1 VVTALEGK
9 IALVTGAAGKQGFG
23 RAIAGRLAREGANV
37 VVADKYTIL
46 SRDKE
51 LHPDWRGLEA
61 VVGEVQSLGRH
72 ALAIT
77 CDITRS
83 SEVDKMVEQIVDKF
97 GQIDILVNKAGV
109 HIFGT
114 IDSISDEVWEAN
126 LSVNL
131 TGTFF
136 CSRAVAREMMRRG
149 QGGKIVNISS
159 IFGKIGVGG
168 GNTAYCVSKF
178 GVVGLT
184 QSLAVELAP
193 YNITVNAVC
202 PGLSDTEYAI
212 EHFREQAQEEN
223 ITAEEVKEQLF
234 RSRIASIPL
243 GRLTLPEDVADMV
256 AFLVSKESDLI
267 TGQSINVNGGELMA
281 H

>member
-1 VVTALEGK
+1 MVTALEGK
-9 IALVTGAAGKQGFG
+9 IALVTGSAGKQGFG
-23 RAIAGRLAREGANV
+23 RAIAHRLARDGANIV
-37 VVADKYTIL
+37 LVDKYTVL
-46 SRDKE
+46 SRDNE
-51 LHPDWRGLEA
+51 LHPGWRGLDA

-77 CDITRS
+77 CDITES
-83 SEVDKMVEQIVDKF
+83 SEVDKMVEHALDDF
-97 GQIDILVNKAGV
+97 GQIDILVNNAGV

-114 IDSISDEVWEAN
+114 IDNISDEIWEAN

-136 CSRAVAREMMRRG
+136 CSRAVAREMMKRG

-168 GNTAYCVSKF
+168 GNMAYCASKF

-184 QSLAVELAP
+184 QSLAIELAP

-202 PGLSDTEYAI
+202 PGLADTEYAI
-212 EHFREQAQEEN
+212 EHFREQAQQEH
-223 ITAEEVKEQLF
+223 ITAEKVKEQLF
-234 RSRIASIPL
+234 KSRIASIPL
-243 GRLTLPEDVADMV
+243 GRLTLPEDVANMV
-256 AFLVSKESDLI
+256 AFLVSNESDLI